1 MNDNIKKLNSK
12 SGDVI
17 VYRSNEEYKNM
28 PKEKLESIINKVK
41 EAFPDNQI
49 LYICGNEDVFSLSES
64 KMNSIGW
71 FRMGV
76 PDVGKGEKVTDIAK
90 FIEKV
95 ELEFYLKEKAEEVA
109 VRVVEEIKKDMPAM
123 EVKVRIGLFVK
134 KKE

>member
-1 MNDNIKKLNSK
+1 MSDDIKKLDSK
-12 SGDVI
+12 SSDVI
-17 VYRSNEEYKNM
+17 VYRSSEEYKDM
-28 PKEKLESIINKVK
+28 PKEKLQSIINKVK

-49 LYICGNEDVFSLSES
+49 LYICGNEDVFSLSEN

-76 PDVGKGEKVTDIAK
+76 PNVGKGEKVTDITK
-90 FIEKV
+90 FIEKM

-109 VRVVEEIKKDMPAM
+109 GRVAEEIKKDMPGM
-123 EVKVRIGLFVK
+123 EVKVTIGLFIK